1 MTFSYN
7 YTCHYIIDVQNVVQ
21 LISHHQT
28 PPYFSRYGLR
38 EMELFYLLNVF
49 SLASVVGFAGWL
61 VVVVLRP
68 SSPRV
73 PVVSE
78 P

>member
-1 MTFSYN
+1 MN
-7 YTCHYIIDVQNVVQ
+7 
-21 LISHHQT
+21 SHKT
-28 PPYFSRYGLR
+28 PPDSSDHGLK

-68 SSPRV
+68 SSRV
-73 PVVSE
+73 PVVSQCH
-78 P
+78 